1 MYPAAFT
8 IAVIRS
14 AFSPLYLCDSIGPPE
29 TNTAGNIQPHRR
41 HQHTGRYLI
50 AITDTHHSVGLMSI
64 YHILDTIGNQIP
76 GRQRIKHTIMSH
88 SDTIVD
94 RYGIELG
101 CETTE
106 FFDFGLNNLTDFMQM
121 YMPGYKLCK

>member
-1 MYPAAFT
+1 
-8 IAVIRS
+8 
-14 AFSPLYLCDSIGPPE
+14 
-29 TNTAGNIQPHRR
+29 
-41 HQHTGRYLI
+41 
-50 AITDTHHSVGLMSI
+50 MSI

-94 RYGIELG
+94 RYGIEFG

-121 YMPGYKLCK
+121 YMPRYKLCK